1 MSTNSYTTHKAL
13 DRFTPARQ
21 AIIIKIAK
29 MTRQELNLATS
40 EAFVINEQESDSA
53 FQKNLNN
60 ALSKLKN
67 EDLKCGAKYANYV
80 SRAESDEQTAAE
92 KMDCGILNCDPLL
105 LLLAFE
111 SAEEKWGEK
120 VNISNKSMA
129 CDLKITARH
138 ASRIKFRVAQIDKM
152 QGDLWGGVAA

>member
-1 MSTNSYTTHKAL
+1 MSDYTTQKAL
-13 DRFTPARQ
+13 DHFTPGRQ
-21 AIIIKIAK
+21 SIIIKMAK
-29 MTRQELNLATS
+29 MTRQELNLSTR
-40 EAFVINEQESDSA
+40 EAFLINDLVSDFA
-53 FQKNLNN
+53 FQKKLNN

-152 QGDLWGGVAA
+152 QGDLWAGVAA